1 MPSSIFALQHMARFE
16 AQKAYVHRD
25 CSRPVQ
31 RAFPREFPIGDLVT
45 LRRDNQ
51 TGGTSWSSTS
61 RVIGHEGPKNLWL
74 LCGNVPVLVASQ
86 NVRIGSPSEALAQAV
101 LNGDPVIPGNI
112 VSDGGQ
118 QSFLDA
124 GRVAAA
130 SEDDMVPSPL
140 DDALPIRNEDLPPV
154 PEDDEETCR
163 RAPWPC
169 LGRSTQYL

>member
-1 MPSSIFALQHMARFE
+1 M
-16 AQKAYVHRD
+16 
-25 CSRPVQ
+25 
-31 RAFPREFPIGDLVT
+31 
-45 LRRDNQ
+45 
-51 TGGTSWSSTS
+51 
-61 RVIGHEGPKNLWL
+61 
-74 LCGNVPVLVASQ
+74 LVASQ
-86 NVRIGSPSEALAQAV
+86 NVRVASPPGALAQSV
-101 LNGDPVIPGNI
+101 LNGDSVLPNI
-112 VSDGGQ
+112 VNDGGQ

-124 GRVAAA
+124 RRVAAA

>member
-124 GRVAAA
+124 RRVAAA